1 LGTQQV
7 QESSP
12 VKFVIRGSDLMS
24 ERAQQVLISS
34 IGDGLDDCDIFKVNW
49 QAPSNLGLSL

>member
-1 LGTQQV
+1 V